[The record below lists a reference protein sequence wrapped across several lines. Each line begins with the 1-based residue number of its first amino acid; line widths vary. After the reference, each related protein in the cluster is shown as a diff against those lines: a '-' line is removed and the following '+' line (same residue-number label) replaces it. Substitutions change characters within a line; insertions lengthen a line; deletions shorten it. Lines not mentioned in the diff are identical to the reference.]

1 MDPRRLVA
9 AAGFLLVA
17 ALAPPA
23 PAGAATDPKAVV
35 ADFGDRVLRMLGNEQ
50 LSQAERR
57 KQFHDLL
64 DQDFDFN
71 TIARFVLGRY
81 WNPATAEQKQQ
92 FTQAFKDY
100 VVQSY
105 SNRFNEFSGTTF
117 KVTGERPESQDTTI
131 IHTDVQ
137 RRDGSAPAKVDWR
150 VIKVGDGYKI
160 SEVIVDGI
168 SMSLTHRQEFAS
180 IMQRN
185 GGDVADLIA
194 QLRQKIAAS
203 ATQ

>member
-1 MDPRRLVA
+1 MDRRRLVA

-17 ALAPPA
+17 ALAPLA
-23 PAGAATDPKAVV
+23 PAGAAADPKAVV
-35 ADFGDRVLRMLGNEQ
+35 ADFGDRILRMLANEQ

-64 DQDFDFN
+64 DQDFDFS

-105 SNRFNEFSGTTF
+105 SNRFNEFGGTTF

-160 SEVIVDGI
+160 TEVIVDGI

>member
-17 ALAPPA
+17 ALVPLAL
-23 PAGAATDPKAVV
+23 AGAAADPKAVV

-57 KQFHDLL
+57 KQFRDLL

-137 RRDGSAPAKVDWR
+137 RRDGTAPAKVDWR
-150 VIKVGDGYKI
+150 VVKAGDGYKI

-194 QLRQKIAAS
+194 QLRQKIGGS